1 MVIGESFTESKCEF
15 EFEFEPEPEFEFGL
29 EPEPDPEPEPVGNKT
44 APELDEWFGEPI
56 WRVPLCIAGTGGVD
70 EMSGV

>member
-1 MVIGESFTESKCEF
+1 MVIGESFAESKCEF
-15 EFEFEPEPEFEFGL
+15 EFEFEPEPEFEFEL
-29 EPEPDPEPEPVGNKT
+29 EPEPEPVGIET
-44 APELDEWFGEPI
+44 APELDEWFEEPI